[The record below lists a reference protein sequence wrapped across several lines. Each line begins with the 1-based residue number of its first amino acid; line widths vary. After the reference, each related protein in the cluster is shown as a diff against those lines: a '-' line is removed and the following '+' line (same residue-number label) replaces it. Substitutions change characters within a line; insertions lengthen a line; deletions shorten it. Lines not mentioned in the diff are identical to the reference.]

1 MENKLIYKIL
11 TAVST
16 NNTISNVAN
25 GLYLSQPYVSQIIS
39 KTEKKYETKLVNR
52 NEKPIS
58 LTAAGIKLL
67 QDLDDEI
74 KLHEKTKR
82 DLSFFAS
89 KNGRVIRVAIT
100 PIWISNLTAKVIHDL
115 QAMFPEVQFQIE
127 RFFTAEN
134 APALLQSNKIDIFW
148 GAFLHQDQITS
159 QYLYRSKAYVIIPF
173 NHPLYDQS
181 QKYLAYTPELF
192 AKLNKSN
199 YVALTDNSLY
209 QTIVDHVFEDDGLK
223 VKKIIRTN
231 DFIGAGLLA
240 IEGMG
245 ITITLGDILLY
256 LGNKHNYNLM
266 ELPESLINLDV
277 GISINATS
285 PDLVKKV
292 AEKLQLIIQKS
303 VG

>member
-16 NNTISNVAN
+16 NNTISDVAN

-39 KTEKKYETKLVNR
+39 KTEKKYKTKLVNR

-82 DLSFFAS
+82 DLSFFTS

-100 PIWISNLTAKVIHDL
+100 PIWISNLTAKVIYDL
-115 QAMFPEVQFQIE
+115 QAMFPEVQFQVE

-134 APALLQSNKIDIFW
+134 APTLLQNNKIDIFW
-148 GAFLHQDQITS
+148 GAFLHQDKIAS

-181 QKYLAYTPELF
+181 QKNLAYTPELF

-209 QTIVDHVFEDDGLK
+209 QTIVDHVFEDDGLE
-223 VKKIIRTN
+223 VKKVIRTN

-240 IEGMG
+240 IEGIG
-245 ITITLGDILLY
+245 ITITLGDILPY
-256 LGNKHNYNLM
+256 LGNKRNYNLM

-285 PDLVKKV
+285 SNLVKKV
-292 AEKLQLIIQKS
+292 AKRLQLIIQKS